1 MDCPEC
7 SEVIPDASRFCAFCG
22 IPLRR
27 CPNCQRIYTAKAEFC
42 GTCGTTLQDEKK
54 RRHIATASLGEPTP
68 DQRPV
73 PTEDDKWLARDRDGV
88 YGFLYDPR
96 FPDQRRYIYEGDL
109 TIGASDKNDVVV
121 DKPAV
126 SWNHAL
132 LVSRNDRIL
141 IQDSAS
147 TNGTFV
153 NGMRVTRPREL
164 KHGDLIRFGNVEY
177 RLWIKP
183 QIRNRS

>member
-1 MDCPEC
+1 M
-7 SEVIPDASRFCAFCG
+7 
-22 IPLRR
+22 
-27 CPNCQRIYTAKAEFC
+27 
-42 GTCGTTLQDEKK
+42 
-54 RRHIATASLGEPTP
+54 
-68 DQRPV
+68 
-73 PTEDDKWLARDRDGV
+73 
-88 YGFLYDPR
+88 
-96 FPDQRRYIYEGDL
+96 
-109 TIGASDKNDVVV
+109 
-121 DKPAV
+121 

-132 LVSRNDRIL
+132 LVSRNDRVL

-153 NGMRVTRPREL
+153 NDMRVTRPREL

>member
-1 MDCPEC
+1 MDCPVC
-7 SEVIPDASRFCAFCG
+7 SEEIPDASRFCAYCG
-22 IPLRR
+22 TPLRR
-27 CPNCQRIYTAKAEFC
+27 CPSCQRVYRADAEFC
-42 GTCGTTLQDEKK
+42 GACGTTLMVEAK
-54 RRHIATASLGEPTP
+54 RVPMRTANLGERIDAETIAA
-68 DQRPV
+68 
-73 PTEDDKWLARDRDGV
+73 EDDKWLARDREGV

-96 FPDQRRYIYEGDL
+96 FPEQRFYIYQGDI
-109 TIGASDKNDVVV
+109 TIGAGDKNDVVV

-132 LVSRNDRIL
+132 LVSRNDRLL

-153 NGMRVTRPREL
+153 NEMRVTRPRDL